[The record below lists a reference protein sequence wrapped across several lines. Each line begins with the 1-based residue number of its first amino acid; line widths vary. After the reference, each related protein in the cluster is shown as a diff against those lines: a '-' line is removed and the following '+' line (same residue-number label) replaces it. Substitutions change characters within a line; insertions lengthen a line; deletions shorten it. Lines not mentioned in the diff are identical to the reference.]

1 MAMRERRIN
10 NLYASF
16 IANMKNQTIEQY
28 FSVPG
33 KYKLIRDAQDLLC
46 FEVEHEYIP
55 QCNID
60 DLCED
65 VNKYI
70 ASFLYRKSTCRFRII
85 FTPSYP
91 FQPTEWSIISLK
103 SNENADFYK
112 ALAFQNHQ
120 YKMSWTPAIS
130 IEADI
135 LNMILQLV
143 CLFDS

>member
-1 MAMRERRIN
+1 MF
-10 NLYASF
+10 LDY
-16 IANMKNQTIEQY
+16 
-28 FSVPG
+28 
-33 KYKLIRDAQDLLC
+33 
-46 FEVEHEYIP
+46 EYIP

-60 DLCED
+60 DLCSD

-120 YKMSWTPAIS
+120 YKVSWTPAIS